1 MGAQA
6 LDARP
11 RTSANSSIPLEKRS
25 RLGKNGSPRLAAA
38 AGPRNG
44 SCMLKTYFQRLF
56 ADPNGTAA
64 LVRRLLAEQA
74 AGQWRRYALAFSL
87 MGIAAASTALGA
99 YLVGDVINQAYV
111 HKNLPGII
119 ILALVTA
126 VIFMIK
132 GMATYGQ
139 AVMLARIG
147 NRIIADNQKRMFAR
161 LLQHNVGFFADR
173 HSSEFM
179 ARLTTGAAA
188 AGQVLN
194 LLITSLGRD
203 LLSLIGLATVMAV
216 QDPVLSMLSVIVVP
230 PAMLILR
237 KMIRRIKTIAHHQ
250 FTGSARVLE
259 TLQETL
265 QGMRIIK
272 AFTLEEA
279 MRARFDARVGDLE
292 NESNKWARVAYR
304 SGPLMEAHGGF
315 RVIETG
321 ATPGQFFSFLAAF
334 MLAYEPAKRL
344 ARLNIDLNSGL
355 VGVRILFEV
364 IDHPSTEPADEGKP
378 PLKLSKARV
387 EFANVQFAY
396 RRGEKVI
403 RNLSFVA
410 EPGNVSALVG
420 PSGGGKSTILNLI
433 LRFYDVDS
441 GAIVID
447 GQNIAAVSRRSL
459 RGQVAYVG
467 QDVFLFRG
475 SVRENIALGRL
486 GASEAEIVAAAK
498 AAYAH
503 DFITAFPRG
512 YDTPVGE
519 HGLQLAGGERQRIA
533 IARALLKD
541 APVIL
546 LDEATA
552 SLDSESERQVQ
563 GAIEHLCEGRTTI
576 VIAHRLHTVV
586 DADRIFVIEDGTV
599 VESGRHDE
607 LLRKGGRYTSF
618 YRLQLR
624 EQEPSPPVAVASL
637 A

>member
-1 MGAQA
+1 M
-6 LDARP
+6 
-11 RTSANSSIPLEKRS
+11 
-25 RLGKNGSPRLAAA
+25 LGS
-38 AGPRNG
+38 
-44 SCMLKTYFQRLF
+44 YFQRLS
-56 ADPNGTAA
+56 ANPDGTAA
-64 LVRRLLAEQA
+64 LVRRLLVEQA
-74 AGQWRRYALAFSL
+74 AGQWRRYALAFGL
-87 MGIAAASTALGA
+87 MFIAAGSTALGA

-126 VIFMIK
+126 VIFMVK
-132 GMATYGQ
+132 AMATYGQ
-139 AVMLARIG
+139 ALMLARIG
-147 NRIIADNQKRMFAR
+147 NRIVADNQRRMFAK

-173 HSSEFM
+173 HSSEFI

-188 AGQVLN
+188 ASQVLN
-194 LLITSLGRD
+194 LLITSIGRD
-203 LLSLIGLATVMAV
+203 LLSLIGLVAVMAV
-216 QDPVLSMLSVIVVP
+216 QDPVMSLLSIVVVP

-259 TLQETL
+259 AMQETL
-265 QGMRIIK
+265 QGLRIVK
-272 AFTLEEA
+272 AFTLEES
-279 MRARFDARVGDLE
+279 MRARFDGHVADLE
-292 NESNKWARVAYR
+292 RESNKWARIAHR
-304 SGPLMEAHGGF
+304 SGPLMEALGGFAIAGALIYGGF

-344 ARLNIDLNSGL
+344 ARLNIDLHSGL
-355 VGVRILFEV
+355 VGVRILFDV
-364 IDHPSTEPADEGKP
+364 IDHPPTEQPDDDKP
-378 PLKLSKARV
+378 PLKLSVAHV

-396 RRGEKVI
+396 RPGEKVI
-403 RNLSFVA
+403 RSLSFVA
-410 EPGNVSALVG
+410 EPGKVTALVG

-433 LRFYDVDS
+433 LRFYEVDG
-441 GAIVID
+441 GAIAID
-447 GQNIAAVSRRSL
+447 GQNTAAVSRRSL
-459 RGQVAYVG
+459 RRQVAYVG

-475 SVRENIALGRL
+475 SVRDNISVGRP
-486 GASEAEIVAAAK
+486 GATDAEIVAAAK

-503 DFITAFPRG
+503 DFIMAFPRG

-519 HGLQLAGGERQRIA
+519 HGLQVAGGERQRIA
-533 IARALLKD
+533 VARALLKD
-541 APVIL
+541 APIIL

-563 GAIEHLCEGRTTI
+563 GAIEHLCRGRTTI

-586 DADRIFVIEDGTV
+586 DAHRIFVIEDGTV
-599 VESGRHDE
+599 AESGRHDE
-607 LLRKGGRYTSF
+607 LLRKGGRYASF

-624 EQEPSPPVAVASL
+624 DQERTPPVAIASS

>member
-1 MGAQA
+1 
-6 LDARP
+6 
-11 RTSANSSIPLEKRS
+11 
-25 RLGKNGSPRLAAA
+25 
-38 AGPRNG
+38 
-44 SCMLKTYFQRLF
+44 MLKSYFQRLF
-56 ADPNGTAA
+56 ADPNGTAS
-64 LVRRLLAEQA
+64 LVRRLLLEQA
-74 AGQWRRYALAFSL
+74 AGQWRRYALAFGL

-99 YLVGDVINQAYV
+99 YLIGDVINQAYV

-119 ILALVTA
+119 VLALVTA

-132 GMATYGQ
+132 AMATYGQ
-139 AVMLARIG
+139 ALTLARIG
-147 NRIIADNQKRMFAR
+147 NRIVADNQRRMFAK
-161 LLQHNVGFFADR
+161 LLQHNIGFFADR

-188 AGQVLN
+188 ASQVLN
-194 LLITSLGRD
+194 LLITSIGRD

-216 QDPVLSMLSVIVVP
+216 QDPIMSLLSVIVVP

-237 KMIRRIKTIAHHQ
+237 KMIRRIKTIAYHQ
-250 FTGSARVLE
+250 FTGSTQILE

-265 QGMRIIK
+265 QGMRTLK
-272 AFTLEEA
+272 AFTLEDA
-279 MRARFDARVGDLE
+279 MRVRFDTHVAEVE
-292 NESNKWARVAYR
+292 KESNKWARVAYR
-304 SGPLMEAHGGF
+304 SGPLMEALGGFAIAGALVYGGF

-355 VGVRILFEV
+355 VGVRVLFDV
-364 IDHPSTEPADEGKP
+364 IDHPPTEQPDEDKP
-378 PLKLSKARV
+378 PLTLSTAHV
-387 EFANVQFAY
+387 EFTNVQFAY
-396 RRGEKVI
+396 RAGEKVI

-410 EPGNVSALVG
+410 EPGKVTALVG

-433 LRFYDVDS
+433 LRFYEIDAGVI
-441 GAIVID
+441 AID
-447 GQNIAAVSRRSL
+447 GQNIATVSRHSL
-459 RGQVAYVG
+459 RSQVAYVG

-475 SVRENIALGRL
+475 SVRENIALGRP
-486 GASEAEIVAAAK
+486 GATEAEIVAAAK

-503 DFITAFPRG
+503 DFIMAFPRG

-519 HGLQLAGGERQRIA
+519 HGMRVAGGERQRISV
-533 IARALLKD
+533 ARALLKD
-541 APVIL
+541 AQVIL

-563 GAIEHLCEGRTTI
+563 RAIERLCRGRTTI

-586 DADRIFVIEDGTV
+586 DAHRIFVIEDGAV
-599 VESGRHDE
+599 SESGRHDD
-607 LLRKGGRYTSF
+607 LLRKGGRYASF

-624 EQEPSPPVAVASL
+624 DQEPSPPVAIASS

>member
-1 MGAQA
+1 
-6 LDARP
+6 
-11 RTSANSSIPLEKRS
+11 
-25 RLGKNGSPRLAAA
+25 
-38 AGPRNG
+38 
-44 SCMLKTYFQRLF
+44 MLKSYFQRLF
-56 ADPNGTAA
+56 ADPNGTAS
-64 LVRRLLAEQA
+64 LVRRLLLEQA
-74 AGQWRRYALAFSL
+74 AGQWRRYALAFGL

-99 YLVGDVINQAYV
+99 YLIGDVINQAYV

-119 ILALVTA
+119 VLALVTA

-132 GMATYGQ
+132 AMATYGQ
-139 AVMLARIG
+139 ALTLARIG
-147 NRIIADNQKRMFAR
+147 NRIVADNQRRMFAK
-161 LLQHNVGFFADR
+161 LLQHNIGFFADR

-188 AGQVLN
+188 ASQVLN
-194 LLITSLGRD
+194 LLITSIGRD

-216 QDPVLSMLSVIVVP
+216 QDPIMSLLSVIVVP

-237 KMIRRIKTIAHHQ
+237 KMIRRIKTIAYHQ
-250 FTGSARVLE
+250 FTGSTQILE

-265 QGMRIIK
+265 QGMRTLK
-272 AFTLEEA
+272 AFTLEDA
-279 MRARFDARVGDLE
+279 MRVRFDTHVAEVE
-292 NESNKWARVAYR
+292 KESNKWARVAYR
-304 SGPLMEAHGGF
+304 SGPLMEALGGFAIAGALVYGGF

-355 VGVRILFEV
+355 VGVRVLFDV
-364 IDHPSTEPADEGKP
+364 IDHPPTEQPDEDRP
-378 PLKLSKARV
+378 PLTLSTAHV
-387 EFANVQFAY
+387 EFTNVQFAY
-396 RRGEKVI
+396 RAGEKVI

-410 EPGNVSALVG
+410 EPGKVTALVG

-433 LRFYDVDS
+433 LRFYEIDAGVI
-441 GAIVID
+441 AID
-447 GQNIAAVSRRSL
+447 GQDIATVSRHSL
-459 RGQVAYVG
+459 RSQVAYVG

-475 SVRENIALGRL
+475 SVRENIALGRP
-486 GASEAEIVAAAK
+486 GATEAEIVAAAK

-503 DFITAFPRG
+503 DFIMAFPRG

-519 HGLQLAGGERQRIA
+519 HGMRVAGGERQRISV
-533 IARALLKD
+533 ARALLKD

-563 GAIEHLCEGRTTI
+563 RAIERLCRGRTTI

-586 DADRIFVIEDGTV
+586 DAHRIFVIEDGAV
-599 VESGRHDE
+599 SESGRHDD
-607 LLRKGGRYTSF
+607 LLRKGGRYASF

-624 EQEPSPPVAVASL
+624 DQEPSPPVAIASS

>member
-1 MGAQA
+1 
-6 LDARP
+6 
-11 RTSANSSIPLEKRS
+11 
-25 RLGKNGSPRLAAA
+25 
-38 AGPRNG
+38 
-44 SCMLKTYFQRLF
+44 MLKSYFQRLF
-56 ADPNGTAA
+56 ADPNGTAS
-64 LVRRLLAEQA
+64 LVRRLLLEQA
-74 AGQWRRYALAFSL
+74 AGQWRRYALAFGL

-99 YLVGDVINQAYV
+99 YLIGDVINQAYV

-119 ILALVTA
+119 VLALVTA

-132 GMATYGQ
+132 AMATYGQ
-139 AVMLARIG
+139 ALTLARIG
-147 NRIIADNQKRMFAR
+147 NRIVADNQRRMFAK
-161 LLQHNVGFFADR
+161 LLQHNIGFFADR

-188 AGQVLN
+188 ASQVLN
-194 LLITSLGRD
+194 LLITSIGRD

-216 QDPVLSMLSVIVVP
+216 QDPVMSLLSVIVVP

-237 KMIRRIKTIAHHQ
+237 KMIRRIKTIAYHQ
-250 FTGSARVLE
+250 FTGSTQILE

-265 QGMRIIK
+265 QGMRTLK
-272 AFTLEEA
+272 AFTLEDA
-279 MRARFDARVGDLE
+279 MRVRFDTHVAEVE
-292 NESNKWARVAYR
+292 KESNKWARVAYR
-304 SGPLMEAHGGF
+304 SGPLMEALGGFAIAGALVYGGF

-355 VGVRILFEV
+355 VGVRVLFDV
-364 IDHPSTEPADEGKP
+364 IDHPPTEQPDEDKP
-378 PLKLSKARV
+378 PLTLSTAHV
-387 EFANVQFAY
+387 EFTNVQFAY
-396 RRGEKVI
+396 RAGENVI

-410 EPGNVSALVG
+410 EPGKVTALVG

-433 LRFYDVDS
+433 LRFYEI
-441 GAIVID
+441 GAGVIAID
-447 GQNIAAVSRRSL
+447 GQNIAAVSRHSL
-459 RGQVAYVG
+459 RSQVAYVG

-475 SVRENIALGRL
+475 SVRENIALGRP
-486 GASEAEIVAAAK
+486 GATEAEIVAAAK

-503 DFITAFPRG
+503 DFIMAFPRG

-519 HGLQLAGGERQRIA
+519 HGMRVAGGERQRISV
-533 IARALLKD
+533 ARALLKD

-563 GAIEHLCEGRTTI
+563 RAIERLCRGRTTI

-586 DADRIFVIEDGTV
+586 DAHRIFVIEDGAV
-599 VESGRHDE
+599 SESGRHDD
-607 LLRKGGRYTSF
+607 LLRKGGRYASF

-624 EQEPSPPVAVASL
+624 DQEPSPPVAIASS

>member
-1 MGAQA
+1 M
-6 LDARP
+6 
-11 RTSANSSIPLEKRS
+11 
-25 RLGKNGSPRLAAA
+25 LGSYL
-38 AGPRNG
+38 
-44 SCMLKTYFQRLF
+44 QRLF

-64 LVRRLLAEQA
+64 LIRRLLVEQA
-74 AGQWRRYALAFSL
+74 AGQWRRYALAFGL

-126 VIFMIK
+126 AIFMIK
-132 GMATYGQ
+132 AMATYGQ
-139 AVMLARIG
+139 ALALARIG
-147 NRIIADNQKRMFAR
+147 NRIVADNQRRMFAK

-188 AGQVLN
+188 ASQVLN
-194 LLITSLGRD
+194 LLITSIGRD
-203 LLSLIGLATVMAV
+203 LLSLVGLVAVMAV
-216 QDPVLSMLSVIVVP
+216 QDPVMSAFSIIVVP

-237 KMIRRIKTIAHHQ
+237 RMIRRIKTIAHHQ
-250 FTGSARVLE
+250 FTGSTRVLE
-259 TLQETL
+259 SLQEAL
-265 QGMRIIK
+265 QGMRIVK
-272 AFTLEEA
+272 AFTLEDG
-279 MRARFDARVGDLE
+279 MRARFDAHVAELE
-292 NESNKWARVAYR
+292 KESNKWARVAYR
-304 SGPLMEAHGGF
+304 SGPLMEALGGFAMAGALIYGGF

-344 ARLNIDLNSGL
+344 ARLNIDLHSGL

-364 IDHPSTEPADEGKP
+364 IDHPPTEAPDDDNP
-378 PLKLSKARV
+378 PLKLSVAHV
-387 EFANVQFAY
+387 EFANVQFGY
-396 RRGEKVI
+396 RPGERVI

-410 EPGNVSALVG
+410 EPGRVTALVG

-433 LRFYDVDS
+433 LRFYEVD
-441 GAIVID
+441 GGVIAID

-459 RGQVAYVG
+459 RSQVAYVG

-475 SVRENIALGRL
+475 SVRENIALGRRD
-486 GASEAEIVAAAK
+486 ASEAEIVAAAK

-512 YDTPVGE
+512 YDTQVGE
-519 HGLQLAGGERQRIA
+519 HGLQVAGGERQRIA
-533 IARALLKD
+533 VARALLKD
-541 APVIL
+541 APIIL

-563 GAIEHLCEGRTTI
+563 GAIEHLCRGRTTI
-576 VIAHRLHTVV
+576 VIAHRLHTVI
-586 DADRIFVIEDGTV
+586 DAHRIFVIEDGAV
-599 VESGRHDE
+599 AESGRHDE
-607 LLRKGGRYTSF
+607 LLRKGGRYASF

-624 EQEPSPPVAVASL
+624 EQERAPPVAIASS